1 MIVETTSEEFAK
13 LTNGKLVKSER
24 PKTIMRNSK
33 EVVVLGDVDKK
44 KELFLRIFKNLKDRG
59 EIDAEVKVFIAPL
72 CPVCPYV
79 VEEVCSLPIKKIEI
93 IDVTDYPEI
102 ADEYDIM
109 ATPTVVIGKVKL
121 VGKVSREEVL
131 EWIRR
136 GYDKKE
142 YFAKLLR
149 EGSAEDVVREVKK
162 DGDASVLVDLLA
174 YKDFM
179 VRLGAMVAIEELA
192 KENPEIVKKVKD
204 KIREL
209 LKHEDERIRQDV
221 AMLLGDIGDESDRE
235 FLEELLKEGGDVE
248 ESAREAIDEIE
259 RRDQK

>member
-1 MIVETTSEEFAK
+1 MMVETTSKEFAK
-13 LTNGKLVKSER
+13 ITNGRLITSQK
-24 PKTIMRNSK
+24 PKTIIRNSR
-33 EVVVLGDVDKK
+33 EIVILGDIDKK
-44 KELFLRIFKNLKDRG
+44 KELFLKILKNVDENG

-72 CPVCPYV
+72 CPVCPHV
-79 VEEVCSLPIKKIEI
+79 VEKVCSLPIKRIEI
-93 IDVTDYPEI
+93 VDVVDYPEI
-102 ADEYDIM
+102 AEEYEIM

-121 VGKVSREEVL
+121 VGNVSKEEVL

-149 EGSAEDVVREVKK
+149 DGEAEEVVREVKK
-162 DGDASVLVDLLA
+162 DGDANVLVELLT

-204 KIREL
+204 KIRML
-209 LKHEDERIRQDV
+209 LKHEDDRIRQDI
-221 AMLLGDIGDESDRE
+221 AMLLGDIGDESDRKI
-235 FLEELLKEGGDVE
+235 LEELLKESKDAE
-248 ESAREAIDEIE
+248 HLKEAIDEIE
-259 RRDQK
+259 RRNQK